1 MDFEDFLRFHDIN
14 LNYVD
19 LPSSVRGFAY
29 YNGCSYLVV
38 INQKYNRAQNIK
50 TTIHELTHIFENHF
64 ACFNGAEEKCE
75 EEVQRIIKDLD
86 NITIS
91 VYQKI

>member
-1 MDFEDFLRFHDIN
+1 MNFEDFLRFHNIN

-38 INQKYNRAQNIK
+38 INQKYYREQNIK

-64 ACFNGAEEKCE
+64 TCFQYTEEKCE
-75 EEVQRIIKDLD
+75 EEVERIIKNL
-86 NITIS
+86 
-91 VYQKI
+91 KIIF

>member
-1 MDFEDFLRFHDIN
+1 MDFEDFLRFHNIN
-14 LNYVD
+14 LNYVN

-38 INQKYNRAQNIK
+38 INQKYNQEQNIK

-64 ACFNGAEEKCE
+64 SHSKEDENVCENEVEKI
-75 EEVQRIIKDLD
+75 VRDL
-86 NITIS
+86 NYFI
-91 VYQKI
+91 

>member
-1 MDFEDFLRFHDIN
+1 MNFEDFLRFHDIN

-38 INQKYNRAQNIK
+38 INQKYSRQQNIK

-64 ACFNGAEEKCE
+64 TCFKGNEDSCEK
-75 EEVQRIIKDLD
+75 EVHRIINDLD
-86 NITIS
+86 NITLS